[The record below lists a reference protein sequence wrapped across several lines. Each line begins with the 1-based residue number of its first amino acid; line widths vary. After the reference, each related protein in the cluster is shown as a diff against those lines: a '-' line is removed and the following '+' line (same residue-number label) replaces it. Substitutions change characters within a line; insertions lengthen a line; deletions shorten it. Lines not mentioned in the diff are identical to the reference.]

1 MATNPET
8 VVPSAP
14 PPQGDAARHAQGR
27 AAIREYLRQNKGK
40 ATLKGVTDLAATF
53 GLIFSKKN
61 EPFVKLAVEW
71 ANREDT
77 DVDLLQITTDPLA
90 PATGDAAQTEIIP
103 PGFVPTP
110 EPAPTPLE
118 AFYTG
123 AADVFAREP
132 SLGLDPENRQY
143 VESLGLLGRSLY
155 APLGDIGAGA
165 LTTIQAGLEGTG
177 LAAGQLMEDVGLL
190 YLIEQATGVK
200 QTPEYAQRQF
210 LGMLESEGL
219 RAPMGYVP
227 PGYAV
232 ATGQVPVSASRM
244 AQALERAEPLPLT
257 APPPTPMARIAQ
269 APEIPPTRITP
280 RILPRAAA
288 AAPEAPPPSL
298 PSFSPRP
305 LSGEEVA
312 ARVGILQGEKKNRV
326 SDLSQYAPRIY
337 RETDFDSFR
346 GFLPWEDFSL
356 TNTPFGTFVADT
368 PDMALGQGSNRGVLL
383 EFDAEGVL
391 GRVNELKPAW
401 QVGFGEGLG
410 SEFFVSVDGVEQLKK
425 NLRAIRIADE
435 AQAPSRFITERR
447 LKEAGWPAT
456 RGDGFTEYTRPVPAA
471 AAPGPAPAAAA
482 PGPAPAAAAP
492 GPAPAAAAPGP
503 VPAAAPVIP
512 SPTVAAPTRQPVVPT
527 ATMTAPQRAAALQTL
542 EQKGLTQPIMEHG
555 LSKKAASFA
564 ADYLNEAKLTRP
576 EDVPF
581 TQFFYDHFAA
591 GTLPDNVVQDLYKK
605 YDMDYLDIVEAA
617 TGLRASASELGRG
630 LGLLSI
636 ISRRVPTAAAELAKA
651 GVRSQPDPSVWIRA
665 GNAMRGLMVSQIA
678 TTMRNIASTGLR
690 VVLDPFVAT
699 VDNVI
704 NATLNPVRKL
714 RGQDTVPVNPLDA
727 LVLVTQ
733 QFKGEQKGEIFRQLA
748 KTRPKINRKLL
759 SAYSPDVTRPI
770 LNDKFGKIEKA
781 VDMLNIF
788 NRASE
793 YVTRRAAFPAFLRRE
808 AQRKGLDFDA
818 LVNNNQLHTIPK
830 EIMEKAL
837 NETLDLVYAR
847 RPGEGGPL
855 FLGKSS
861 KKIVDFIEDLGPVGA
876 SVVGFP
882 NFIANALR
890 FQFEYSPAGFFR
902 LLSKKEQAR
911 LMKGDSDVM
920 GKAVVGSAMLYA
932 AMQFQDSEYAGSKW
946 YNARL
951 PNGKE
956 VDLRPFFPAAPYLL
970 LADLQK
976 RYEDGTLD
984 VAYTAAD
991 IVQGF
996 SGAQFRAG
1004 GGLYAVDQL
1013 IRDLVQ
1019 AGSIGEGAM
1028 SAIKGI
1034 LGSSLGSVLT
1044 PMSTLK
1050 DVIAQFRPE
1059 EAVVRDTSE
1068 APFLGQALR
1077 TVPFAQSELLGL
1089 PEQQYIS
1096 QEAARTTDDPLLR
1109 QLTGAAIR
1117 PAPTIIQDE
1126 MRDLGFEDYDL
1137 YRKVG
1142 IPDLDRTAKEL
1153 IGSIAEYNAD
1163 AYFGS
1168 EDYQA
1173 ADSLTKR
1180 EMFKEF
1186 YKDIRSIVRDAIKQE
1201 NPAYAALMF
1210 FQDESR
1216 EDKIRLNQQYEEATG
1231 LDFKKFY
1238 SQLIDAPL
1246 VQTKEA
1252 FDALPAGT
1260 KYTDPGDY
1268 KVYTKK

>member
-14 PPQGDAARHAQGR
+14 PPQGDAARQAQGR
-27 AAIREYLRQNKGK
+27 VAIREYLRQNKGK
-40 ATLKGVTDLAATF
+40 ATFKGITDLAATF
-53 GLIFSKKN
+53 GLSLPDPDVVN
-61 EPFVKLAVEW
+61 EAVKW
-71 ANREDT
+71 ANRKDT
-77 DVDLLQITTDPLA
+77 DIDLLQITTDPLA
-90 PATGDAAQTEIIP
+90 SATGDAAQTEIATP
-103 PGFVPTP
+103 EAPTP
-110 EPAPTPLE
+110 ELAPTALE

-143 VESLGLLGRSLY
+143 VESLGSLGRYLY

-177 LAAGQLMEDVGLL
+177 LAAGQLMENVGLL
-190 YLIEQATGVK
+190 NLIEQATGVK

-257 APPPTPMARIAQ
+257 TPPPTPMARIAQ
-269 APEIPPTRITP
+269 APEPLPTSA
-280 RILPRAAA
+280 PRA
-288 AAPEAPPPSL
+288 
-298 PSFSPRP
+298 
-305 LSGEEVA
+305 
-312 ARVGILQGEKKNRV
+312 
-326 SDLSQYAPRIY
+326 
-337 RETDFDSFR
+337 
-346 GFLPWEDFSL
+346 
-356 TNTPFGTFVADT
+356 
-368 PDMALGQGSNRGVLL
+368 
-383 EFDAEGVL
+383 
-391 GRVNELKPAW
+391 
-401 QVGFGEGLG
+401 
-410 SEFFVSVDGVEQLKK
+410 
-425 NLRAIRIADE
+425 
-435 AQAPSRFITERR
+435 
-447 LKEAGWPAT
+447 
-456 RGDGFTEYTRPVPAA
+456 
-471 AAPGPAPAAAA
+471 
-482 PGPAPAAAAP
+482 
-492 GPAPAAAAPGP
+492 
-503 VPAAAPVIP
+503 AAAPVIP
-512 SPTVAAPTRQPVVPT
+512 SPTVAVPTRQPVVPT

-605 YDMDYLDIVEAA
+605 YDMDYLDIVEAS

-651 GVRSQPDPSVWIRA
+651 GAKSQPDPSVWVRS

-690 VVLDPFVAT
+690 VFLDPFVAT
-699 VDNVI
+699 VDNAI

-727 LVLVTQ
+727 FVLVTQ
-733 QFKGEQKGEIFRQLA
+733 QFKGKQKDEIFRQLA
-748 KTRPKINRKLL
+748 NARPKINRKLL

-770 LNDKFGKIEKA
+770 LNDKFGKVEKA

-847 RPGEGGPL
+847 RPSEGGPL
-855 FLGKSS
+855 FLGKTM
-861 KKIVDFIEDLGPVGA
+861 KKFVSGVEDLGPVGA
-876 SVVGFP
+876 AVIGFP

-1013 IRDLVQ
+1013 MRDLVQ

-1089 PEQQYIS
+1089 PEQQYVS

-1137 YRKVG
+1137 YRKEG
-1142 IPDLDRTAKEL
+1142 FPDLDRRAKEL

-1163 AYFGS
+1163 EYFGS
-1168 EDYQA
+1168 EAYQA

-1186 YKDIRSIVRDAIKQE
+1186 YKGVRSIVRDDIKQE
-1201 NPAYAALMF
+1201 NPNYSTLMWF
-1210 FQDESR
+1210 NDQSR

>member
-8 VVPSAP
+8 VVPSTP
-14 PPQGDAARHAQGR
+14 PPQGDAARQAQGR
-27 AAIREYLRQNKGK
+27 VAIREYLRQNKGK
-40 ATLKGVTDLAATF
+40 ATLKGVTDLAAAF
-53 GLIFSKKN
+53 GLDLTDPKIVN
-61 EPFVKLAVEW
+61 AAVKW
-71 ANREDT
+71 ANRKDT
-77 DVDLLQITTDPLA
+77 DIDLLQITTDPLA
-90 PATGDAAQTEIIP
+90 PATGDAAQTEIT
-103 PGFVPTP
+103 TP
-110 EPAPTPLE
+110 EAPPPEVQRTVGG
-118 AFYTG
+118 AFVEG
-123 AADVFAREP
+123 AADTFQ
-132 SLGLDPENRQY
+132 LGLPQPYREEFAKY
-143 VESLGLLGRSLY
+143 GLLAEYLGVPIADVGVTGLTGLA
-155 APLGDIGAGA
+155 APFVGGA
-165 LTTIQAGLEGTG
+165 
-177 LAAGQLMEDVGLL
+177 LAAGQLAENIGAADLL
-190 YLIEQATGVK
+190 TQVTGVK
-200 QTPEYAQRQF
+200 QTPEYIQRQI
-210 LGMLESEGL
+210 LGIAESEGL

-232 ATGQVPVSASRM
+232 ATGRVPVSPMRM
-244 AQALERAEPLPLT
+244 AQALERAEPLPVT
-257 APPPTPMARIAQ
+257 APPTPMARIAQ
-269 APEIPPTRITP
+269 APEPLPTRA
-280 RILPRAAA
+280 PRAAA
-288 AAPEAPPPSL
+288 AAPTP
-298 PSFSPRP
+298 
-305 LSGEEVA
+305 
-312 ARVGILQGEKKNRV
+312 AR
-326 SDLSQYAPRIY
+326 
-337 RETDFDSFR
+337 
-346 GFLPWEDFSL
+346 
-356 TNTPFGTFVADT
+356 
-368 PDMALGQGSNRGVLL
+368 
-383 EFDAEGVL
+383 
-391 GRVNELKPAW
+391 
-401 QVGFGEGLG
+401 
-410 SEFFVSVDGVEQLKK
+410 
-425 NLRAIRIADE
+425 
-435 AQAPSRFITERR
+435 
-447 LKEAGWPAT
+447 
-456 RGDGFTEYTRPVPAA
+456 
-471 AAPGPAPAAAA
+471 
-482 PGPAPAAAAP
+482 
-492 GPAPAAAAPGP
+492 
-503 VPAAAPVIP
+503 APVIP
-512 SPTVAAPTRQPVVPT
+512 QPTVAAPPRQPVVPT

-605 YDMDYLDIVEAA
+605 YDMDYLDIVEAS

-651 GVRSQPDPSVWIRA
+651 GVRSQPDPSVWVRA
-665 GNAMRGLMVSQIA
+665 GNAMRGLLVSQLA
-678 TTMRNIASTGLR
+678 TTMRNLASTGLR
-690 VVLDPFVAT
+690 VGLDPFVAT
-699 VDNVI
+699 VDNAI
-704 NATLNPVRKL
+704 NAALNPVRKL
-714 RGQDTVPVNPLDA
+714 RGQDAVPVNPLDA
-727 LVLVTQ
+727 FVLVTQ
-733 QFKGEQKGEIFRQLA
+733 QFKGKQKDEIFRQLA
-748 KTRPKINRKLL
+748 NAQPKISRKLL

-770 LNDKFGKIEKA
+770 LNDKFGKVEKA

-793 YVTRRAAFPAFLRRE
+793 YVVRRAAFPAFLRRE

-818 LVNNNQLHTIPK
+818 LANNNQLHTIPK

-847 RPGEGGPL
+847 KPSEGGPL
-855 FLGKSS
+855 FLGKSA
-861 KKIVDFIEDLGPVGA
+861 KKVVDFIEDLGPVGA

-890 FQFEYSPAGFFR
+890 YQFEHSPAGFLR

-970 LADLQK
+970 VADLIK

-1013 IRDLVQ
+1013 IRDMVQ
-1019 AGSIGEGAM
+1019 AGSLGEGAM
-1028 SAIKGI
+1028 AAIKGL
-1034 LGSSLGSVLT
+1034 LGSSLGSLLT

-1059 EAVVRDTSE
+1059 EAIVRDTSE
-1068 APFLGQALR
+1068 APFLGQVLR
-1077 TVPFAQSELLGL
+1077 TVPFAQTELLDL
-1089 PEQQYIS
+1089 PEQQYVS
-1096 QEAARTTDDPLLR
+1096 QEAPRTTDDPLLR

-1137 YRKVG
+1137 YKKEG
-1142 IPDLDRTAKEL
+1142 FPDLDLRAKEL

-1168 EDYQA
+1168 EAYQS

-1186 YKDIRSIVRDAIKQE
+1186 YSGVRATTRDIMRAE
-1201 NPAYAALMF
+1201 NPNYSALMWF
-1210 FQDESR
+1210 NDQSR
-1216 EDKIRLNQQYEEATG
+1216 EDKIRLNKQYDDAVG

-1238 SQLIDAPL
+1238 SQLISAPV
-1246 VQTKEA
+1246 VQTQEE
-1252 FDALPAGT
+1252 FDALPVGT

>member
-8 VVPSAP
+8 VVPSTP
-14 PPQGDAARHAQGR
+14 PPQGDAARQAQGR
-27 AAIREYLRQNKGK
+27 VAIREYLRQNKGK
-40 ATLKGVTDLAATF
+40 ATLKGVTDLAAAF
-53 GLIFSKKN
+53 GLDLTDPKIVN
-61 EPFVKLAVEW
+61 AAVKW
-71 ANREDT
+71 ANRKDT
-77 DVDLLQITTDPLA
+77 DIDLLQITTDPLA
-90 PATGDAAQTEIIP
+90 PATGDAAQTEIA
-103 PGFVPTP
+103 TP
-110 EPAPTPLE
+110 EAPSPQPAPTELE

-143 VESLGLLGRSLY
+143 VESLGALGRHLY
-155 APLGDIGAGA
+155 APVGDIGAGA
-165 LTTIQAGLEGTG
+165 LTTIQAGLEGAG
-177 LAAGQLMEDVGLL
+177 LAAGQYMENIGLL
-190 YLIEQATGVK
+190 NLIEQATGVK

-232 ATGQVPVSASRM
+232 ATGRVPVSPMRM
-244 AQALERAEPLPLT
+244 AQALERAEPLPVT
-257 APPPTPMARIAQ
+257 APPTPMARIAQ
-269 APEIPPTRITP
+269 APEPLPTRA
-280 RILPRAAA
+280 PRAAA
-288 AAPEAPPPSL
+288 AAP
-298 PSFSPRP
+298 
-305 LSGEEVA
+305 
-312 ARVGILQGEKKNRV
+312 
-326 SDLSQYAPRIY
+326 
-337 RETDFDSFR
+337 T
-346 GFLPWEDFSL
+346 
-356 TNTPFGTFVADT
+356 
-368 PDMALGQGSNRGVLL
+368 
-383 EFDAEGVL
+383 
-391 GRVNELKPAW
+391 
-401 QVGFGEGLG
+401 
-410 SEFFVSVDGVEQLKK
+410 
-425 NLRAIRIADE
+425 
-435 AQAPSRFITERR
+435 
-447 LKEAGWPAT
+447 
-456 RGDGFTEYTRPVPAA
+456 
-471 AAPGPAPAAAA
+471 PAPEV
-482 PGPAPAAAAP
+482 PTPAR
-492 GPAPAAAAPGP
+492 
-503 VPAAAPVIP
+503 APVIP
-512 SPTVAAPTRQPVVPT
+512 QPTVAAPPRQPVVPT

-605 YDMDYLDIVEAA
+605 YDMDYLDIVEAS

-651 GVRSQPDPSVWIRA
+651 GVRSQPDPSVWVRA

-678 TTMRNIASTGLR
+678 TTMRNLVSTGLR
-690 VVLDPFVAT
+690 VGLDPYVAT

-704 NATLNPVRKL
+704 NMALNPVRKL
-714 RGQDTVPVNPLDA
+714 RGQDAVPVNPLDA
-727 LVLVTQ
+727 FVLVTQ
-733 QFKGEQKGEIFRQLA
+733 QFKGKQKDEIFRQLA
-748 KTRPKINRKLL
+748 NAQPKISKKLL

-770 LNDKFGKIEKA
+770 LNDKFGKVEKA

-793 YVTRRAAFPAFLRRE
+793 YVVRRAAFPAFLRRE

-818 LVNNNQLHTIPK
+818 LANNNQLHTIPK

-847 RPGEGGPL
+847 KPSEGGPL
-855 FLGKSS
+855 FLGKSA
-861 KKIVDFIEDLGPVGA
+861 KKVVDFIEDLGPVGA
-876 SVVGFP
+876 AVIGFP

-890 FQFEYSPAGFFR
+890 YQFEHSPVGFLRF
-902 LLSKKEQAR
+902 LSKKERAR

-956 VDLRPFFPAAPYLL
+956 IDLRPFFPIAPYLL
-970 LADLQK
+970 VADLIK

-1013 IRDLVQ
+1013 IRDMVQ
-1019 AGSIGEGAM
+1019 AGSLGEGAM
-1028 SAIKGI
+1028 AAIKGL
-1034 LGSSLGSVLT
+1034 LGSSLGSLLT

-1068 APFLGQALR
+1068 APFLGQVLR
-1077 TVPFAQSELLGL
+1077 TVPFAQTELLDL
-1089 PEQQYIS
+1089 PEQQYVS
-1096 QEAARTTDDPLLR
+1096 QEAPRTTDDPLLR

-1137 YRKVG
+1137 YKKEG
-1142 IPDLDRTAKEL
+1142 FPDLDLRAKEL

-1168 EDYQA
+1168 EAYQS

-1186 YKDIRSIVRDAIKQE
+1186 YSGVRATARDIMRAE
-1201 NPAYAALMF
+1201 NPNYSALMWF
-1210 FQDESR
+1210 NDQSR
-1216 EDKIRLNQQYEEATG
+1216 EDKIRLNKQYDDAVG

-1238 SQLIDAPL
+1238 SQLISAPIP
-1246 VQTKEA
+1246 QTQEE

>member
-40 ATLKGVTDLAATF
+40 ATLEGVTDLAATF
-53 GLIFSKKN
+53 GLTFSKEN

-90 PATGDAAQTEIIP
+90 PATGDVAQTEITTP
-103 PGFVPTP
+103 EAPTP
-110 EPAPTPLE
+110 EPVPTPLE

-123 AADVFAREP
+123 AADVFARP
-132 SLGLDPENRQY
+132 SLFDPETRQY
-143 VESLGLLGRSLY
+143 VESLGPLGRRLY
-155 APLGDIGAGA
+155 APVLDIGADA
-165 LTTIQAGLEGTG
+165 LTTVQAGFEGAG
-177 LAAGQLMEDVGLL
+177 LAAGQLMENVGLL
-190 YLIEQATGVK
+190 NLIEQATGVK

-210 LGMLESEGL
+210 LGVLESEGL

-269 APEIPPTRITP
+269 APESLPTRA
-280 RILPRAAA
+280 PRA
-288 AAPEAPPPSL
+288 
-298 PSFSPRP
+298 
-305 LSGEEVA
+305 
-312 ARVGILQGEKKNRV
+312 
-326 SDLSQYAPRIY
+326 
-337 RETDFDSFR
+337 
-346 GFLPWEDFSL
+346 
-356 TNTPFGTFVADT
+356 
-368 PDMALGQGSNRGVLL
+368 
-383 EFDAEGVL
+383 
-391 GRVNELKPAW
+391 
-401 QVGFGEGLG
+401 
-410 SEFFVSVDGVEQLKK
+410 
-425 NLRAIRIADE
+425 
-435 AQAPSRFITERR
+435 
-447 LKEAGWPAT
+447 
-456 RGDGFTEYTRPVPAA
+456 
-471 AAPGPAPAAAA
+471 
-482 PGPAPAAAAP
+482 
-492 GPAPAAAAPGP
+492 
-503 VPAAAPVIP
+503 AAAPVIP
-512 SPTVAAPTRQPVVPT
+512 SPTVAAPTRQPAVPT

-605 YDMDYLDIVEAA
+605 YDMDYLDIVEAS

-651 GVRSQPDPSVWIRA
+651 GVRSQPDPSVWVRS

-678 TTMRNIASTGLR
+678 TTMRNIVSTGLR

-699 VDNVI
+699 VDNVV

-748 KTRPKINRKLL
+748 DVRPKINRKLL

-770 LNDKFGKIEKA
+770 LNDKFGKVEKA

-793 YVTRRAAFPAFLRRE
+793 YVIRRAAFPAFLRRE

-837 NETLDLVYAR
+837 NQTLDLVYAR
-847 RPGEGGPL
+847 RPSEGGPL
-855 FLGKSS
+855 FLGKTM
-861 KKIVDFIEDLGPVGA
+861 KKLVSGVEDLGPVGA
-876 SVVGFP
+876 AVIGFP

-1137 YRKVG
+1137 YKKVG
-1142 IPDLDRTAKEL
+1142 IPDLDRTAKEM

-1168 EDYQA
+1168 EAYQA

-1186 YKDIRSIVRDAIKQE
+1186 YKDIRRIVRDAIKQE
-1201 NPAYAALMF
+1201 NPSYAALMF
-1210 FQDESR
+1210 FQEKSR

>member
-8 VVPSAP
+8 VVPSTP
-14 PPQGDAARHAQGR
+14 PPQGDAARQAQGR
-27 AAIREYLRQNKGK
+27 VAIREYLRQNKGK
-40 ATLKGVTDLAATF
+40 ATLKGVTDLAAAF
-53 GLIFSKKN
+53 GLDLTDPETVN
-61 EPFVKLAVEW
+61 AAVKW
-71 ANREDT
+71 ANRKDT
-77 DVDLLQITTDPLA
+77 DIDLLQITTDPLA
-90 PATGDAAQTEIIP
+90 GTGEVAQTEIA
-103 PGFVPTP
+103 TP
-110 EPAPTPLE
+110 EAPPPELTPTPLE

-143 VESLGLLGRSLY
+143 VESLGALGRYLY
-155 APLGDIGAGA
+155 APVGDIGAGA
-165 LTTIQAGLEGTG
+165 STTIQAGLEGAG
-177 LAAGQLMEDVGLL
+177 LAVGQLMENVGLL
-190 YLIEQATGVK
+190 NLIEQATGVK
-200 QTPEYAQRQF
+200 QTPEYAQRQI
-210 LGMLESEGL
+210 LGIAESEGL

-232 ATGQVPVSASRM
+232 ATGRVPVSPMRM
-244 AQALERAEPLPLT
+244 AQALERAEPLPVT
-257 APPPTPMARIAQ
+257 APPTPMARIAQ
-269 APEIPPTRITP
+269 APEPLPTRA
-280 RILPRAAA
+280 PRAAA
-288 AAPEAPPPSL
+288 AAPTPTTRETPFL
-298 PSFSPRP
+298 PRFFN
-305 LSGEEVA
+305 EEEFA
-312 ARVGILQGEKKNRV
+312 ARTSVISGDTKNSV
-326 SDLSQYAPRIY
+326 TDLSRYTPTLY
-337 RETDFDSFR
+337 RETNFDR
-346 GFLPWEDFSL
+346 LQGFLPWNDAS
-356 TNTPFGTFVADT
+356 TAQVSKGAFVSDK
-368 PDMALGQGSNRGVLL
+368 PDLALGQGANRGILL
-383 EFDAEGVL
+383 EFDAAGVP
-391 GRVNELKPAW
+391 GTISTDKPVW
-401 QVGFGEGLG
+401 RYMLESGSG
-410 SEFFVSVDGVEQLKK
+410 SEFIVDPKNITELKQ
-425 NLRAIRIADE
+425 NLRAIRIADDE
-435 AQAPSRFITERR
+435 KSHLRYITERR
-447 LKEAGWPAT
+447 LVENGWTAT
-456 RGDGFTEYTRPVPAA
+456 RKDGFTEYTRPA
-471 AAPGPAPAAAA
+471 AAPTPAPEV
-482 PGPAPAAAAP
+482 PTPAR
-492 GPAPAAAAPGP
+492 
-503 VPAAAPVIP
+503 APVIP
-512 SPTVAAPTRQPVVPT
+512 QPTAAAPPRQPVVPT

-605 YDMDYLDIVEAA
+605 YDMDYLDIVEAS

-630 LGLLSI
+630 LGLLRI

-651 GVRSQPDPSVWIRA
+651 GVRSQPDPSVWVRA
-665 GNAMRGLMVSQIA
+665 GNAMRGLLVSQLA
-678 TTMRNIASTGLR
+678 TTMRNLASTGLR
-690 VVLDPFVAT
+690 VGLDPFVAT
-699 VDNVI
+699 VDNAI
-704 NATLNPVRKL
+704 NAALNPVRKL
-714 RGQDTVPVNPLDA
+714 RGQDAVPVNPLDA
-727 LVLVTQ
+727 FVLVTQ
-733 QFKGEQKGEIFRQLA
+733 QFKGKQKDEIFRQLA
-748 KTRPKINRKLL
+748 NAQPKISKKLL

-770 LNDKFGKIEKA
+770 LNDKFGKVEKA

-793 YVTRRAAFPAFLRRE
+793 YVVRRAAFPAFLRRE

-818 LVNNNQLHTIPK
+818 LANNNQLHTIPK

-847 RPGEGGPL
+847 RPSEGGPL
-855 FLGKSS
+855 FLGKSA
-861 KKIVDFIEDLGPVGA
+861 KKVVDFIEDLGPVGA

-890 FQFEYSPAGFFR
+890 YQFEHSPAGFLRF
-902 LLSKKEQAR
+902 LSKKERAR

-970 LADLQK
+970 VADLIK

-1013 IRDLVQ
+1013 IRDMVQ
-1019 AGSIGEGAM
+1019 AGSLGEGAM
-1028 SAIKGI
+1028 AAIKGL
-1034 LGSSLGSVLT
+1034 LGSSLGSLLT

-1059 EAVVRDTSE
+1059 EAIVRDTSE
-1068 APFLGQALR
+1068 APFLGQVLR
-1077 TVPFAQSELLGL
+1077 TVPFAQTELLDL
-1089 PEQQYIS
+1089 PEQQYVS
-1096 QEAARTTDDPLLR
+1096 QEAPRTTDDPLLR

-1137 YRKVG
+1137 YKKEG
-1142 IPDLDRTAKEL
+1142 FPDLDLRAKEL

-1168 EDYQA
+1168 EAYQS
-1173 ADSLTKR
+1173 ADPLTKR

-1186 YKDIRSIVRDAIKQE
+1186 YSGVRATTRDIMRAE
-1201 NPAYAALMF
+1201 NPNYSALMWF
-1210 FQDESR
+1210 NDQSR
-1216 EDKIRLNQQYEEATG
+1216 EDKIRLNKQYDDAVG

-1238 SQLIDAPL
+1238 SQLISAPV
-1246 VQTKEA
+1246 VQTQEE
-1252 FDALPAGT
+1252 FDALPVGA

>member
-8 VVPSAP
+8 VVPPAP
-14 PPQGDAARHAQGR
+14 PPQGDAARQAQGR
-27 AAIREYLRQNKGK
+27 VAIREYLRQNKGK
-40 ATLKGVTDLAATF
+40 ATLKGVTDLAAAF
-53 GLIFSKKN
+53 GLDLTDPETVN
-61 EPFVKLAVEW
+61 AAVKW
-71 ANREDT
+71 ANRKDT
-77 DVDLLQITTDPLA
+77 DIDLLQITTDPLA
-90 PATGDAAQTEIIP
+90 GAGEVAQTEIA
-103 PGFVPTP
+103 TP
-110 EPAPTPLE
+110 EAPPPELTPAPLK

-143 VESLGLLGRSLY
+143 VESLGALGRYLY
-155 APLGDIGAGA
+155 APVGDIGAGA
-165 LTTIQAGLEGTG
+165 LTTILAGLEGTG
-177 LAAGQLMEDVGLL
+177 LAAGQLMENIGLL
-190 YLIEQATGVK
+190 NLIEQATGVK
-200 QTPEYAQRQF
+200 QTPEYAQRQI
-210 LGMLESEGL
+210 LGIAESEGL

-232 ATGQVPVSASRM
+232 ATGQVPVSPMRM
-244 AQALERAEPLPLT
+244 AQALERAEPLPVT
-257 APPPTPMARIAQ
+257 APPTPMARIAQ
-269 APEIPPTRITP
+269 APEPLPTRA
-280 RILPRAAA
+280 PRAAA
-288 AAPEAPPPSL
+288 AAPTLTP
-298 PSFSPRP
+298 
-305 LSGEEVA
+305 EV
-312 ARVGILQGEKKNRV
+312 
-326 SDLSQYAPRIY
+326 P
-337 RETDFDSFR
+337 
-346 GFLPWEDFSL
+346 
-356 TNTPFGTFVADT
+356 TP
-368 PDMALGQGSNRGVLL
+368 
-383 EFDAEGVL
+383 
-391 GRVNELKPAW
+391 
-401 QVGFGEGLG
+401 
-410 SEFFVSVDGVEQLKK
+410 
-425 NLRAIRIADE
+425 
-435 AQAPSRFITERR
+435 APSR
-447 LKEAGWPAT
+447 
-456 RGDGFTEYTRPVPAA
+456 
-471 AAPGPAPAAAA
+471 
-482 PGPAPAAAAP
+482 
-492 GPAPAAAAPGP
+492 
-503 VPAAAPVIP
+503 APVIP
-512 SPTVAAPTRQPVVPT
+512 QPTVAAPTRQPVVPT

-576 EDVPF
+576 EDIPF

-605 YDMDYLDIVEAA
+605 YDMDYLDIVEAS

-651 GVRSQPDPSVWIRA
+651 GVRSQPDPSVWVRA
-665 GNAMRGLMVSQIA
+665 GNAMRGLLVSQLA
-678 TTMRNIASTGLR
+678 TTMRNLASTGLR
-690 VVLDPFVAT
+690 VGLDPFVAT

-714 RGQDTVPVNPLDA
+714 RGQDTVSVNPLDA
-727 LVLVTQ
+727 FVLVTQ
-733 QFKGEQKGEIFRQLA
+733 QFKGKQKDEIFRQLA
-748 KTRPKINRKLL
+748 NAQPKISKKLL

-770 LNDKFGKIEKA
+770 LNDKFGKVEKA

-793 YVTRRAAFPAFLRRE
+793 YVVRRAAFPAFLRRE

-847 RPGEGGPL
+847 RPSEGGPL
-855 FLGKSS
+855 FLGKSA
-861 KKIVDFIEDLGPVGA
+861 KKVVDFIEDLGPVGA

-890 FQFEYSPAGFFR
+890 YQFEHSPAGFLRF
-902 LLSKKEQAR
+902 LSKKERAR

-920 GKAVVGSAMLYA
+920 GKAVVGSAMLHA

-956 VDLRPFFPAAPYLL
+956 IDLRPFFPAAPYLL
-970 LADLQK
+970 VADLIK

-1013 IRDLVQ
+1013 MRDMVQ
-1019 AGSIGEGAM
+1019 AGSLGEGAM
-1028 SAIKGI
+1028 AAIKGI

-1050 DVIAQFRPE
+1050 DAIAQFRPE
-1059 EAVVRDTSE
+1059 EAIVRDTSE
-1068 APFLGQALR
+1068 APFLGQVLR
-1077 TVPFAQSELLGL
+1077 TVPFAQTELLDL
-1089 PEQQYIS
+1089 PEQQYVS
-1096 QEAARTTDDPLLR
+1096 QEAPRTTDDPLLR

-1137 YRKVG
+1137 YKKEG
-1142 IPDLDRTAKEL
+1142 FPDLDLRAKEL

-1168 EDYQA
+1168 EAYQS

-1180 EMFKEF
+1180 EMFKKF
-1186 YKDIRSIVRDAIKQE
+1186 YSGVRATTRDIMRAE
-1201 NPAYAALMF
+1201 NPDYSALMWF
-1210 FQDESR
+1210 NDQSR
-1216 EDKIRLNQQYEEATG
+1216 EDKIRLNKQYDDAVG

-1238 SQLIDAPL
+1238 SQLISAPI
-1246 VQTKEA
+1246 VQTQEE
-1252 FDALPAGT
+1252 FDALPVGT